1 MATYIS
7 LVNWTDQGARTA
19 KDLSKRIDAAREQWR
34 KYDVQMTAIYLTMG
48 SYDVVSI
55 FEAPSDEAMA
65 KAVLAVGSAG
75 NVRTTTLKAF
85 GESEL
90 RQIVGS
96 LT

>member
-1 MATYIS
+1 
-7 LVNWTDQGARTA
+7 
-19 KDLSKRIDAAREQWR
+19 
-34 KYDVQMTAIYLTMG
+34 
-48 SYDVVSI
+48 VVSI

-65 KAVLAVGSAG
+65 KTLLAIGSGG

-96 LT
+96 LA

>member
-1 MATYIS
+1 
-7 LVNWTDQGARTA
+7 
-19 KDLSKRIDAAREQWR
+19 
-34 KYDVQMTAIYLTMG
+34 MG

-55 FEAPSDEAMA
+55 WEAPSDEAMA
-65 KAVLAVGSAG
+65 KAALVIGSVG